1 MGTFQFGYLIALF
14 HNWKSV
20 SFKNLDTMTILGFG
34 IMLSGFLSKQMHIGY
49 ISEGLILTLPWFFY
63 QVRVGYARYFKLSLS
78 ILVFLNI
85 LILMIGNVGFSNLWK

>member
-1 MGTFQFGYLIALF
+1 
-14 HNWKSV
+14 
-20 SFKNLDTMTILGFG
+20 
-34 IMLSGFLSKQMHIGY
+34 MHIGY
-49 ISEGLILTLPWFFY
+49 ISEGLIFTLPWFFY

>member
-1 MGTFQFGYLIALF
+1 
-14 HNWKSV
+14 
-20 SFKNLDTMTILGFG
+20 MTILGFG

-49 ISEGLILTLPWFFY
+49 ISEGLIFTLPWFFY